1 MAIEYATKYSGKV
14 DERFALGTLSAG
26 VVNQDYDW
34 EGVETVK
41 VFSVP
46 TVALNDYKT
55 TGTSRYGTPS
65 DLQNSV
71 QTMTV
76 SKDRSFTFVI
86 DRKSRDDTQMTMEA
100 GKALKREID
109 EEVIPEVDKYRF
121 AKLVTNAA
129 KNTNERTVVKAV
141 TKTNAYEEFL
151 TCQAML
157 DNAKAPTGG
166 RVCVCTPAYH
176 NLIKLDDSFTKKGDM
191 ATQIAI
197 NGLVGEIDGVPT
209 IKVPASYLPAN
220 VDFIITNPA
229 CMPAPMKLE
238 SYKVHEDPP
247 GISGWLVEG
256 RVRYDAFVLASK
268 EKAVVV
274 HKNA

>member
-1 MAIEYATKYSGKV
+1 MAIEFAAKYSGKV
-14 DERFALGTLSAG
+14 DERFNLGALSGG

-34 EGVETVK
+34 EGVESVK
-41 VFSVP
+41 VYSVP
-46 TVALNDYKT
+46 TVDMSDYQT
-55 TGTSRYGTPS
+55 SGTNRYGTPS
-65 DLQNSV
+65 DLENST

-76 SKDRSFTFVI
+76 SKDRAFTFVI
-86 DRKSRDDTQMTMEA
+86 DRKSRDDTMMTMEA

-109 EEVIPEVDKYRF
+109 EVVIPEIDAYRF

-129 KNTNERTVVKAV
+129 KNTNERTIVKAV

-151 TCQAML
+151 NCQAKL
-157 DNAKAPTGG
+157 DDAKAPTGG
-166 RVCVCTPAYH
+166 RVCVCTPTYH
-176 NLIKLDDSFTKKGDM
+176 NLIKLDDSFTKRGDM
-191 ATQIAI
+191 ATQISI

-238 SYKVHEDPP
+238 TYKVHEDPP

-256 RVRYDAFVLASK
+256 RIRYDAFVLESK
-268 EKAVVV
+268 EKAIVV
-274 HKNA
+274 HKHA